1 VKLCDLCTD
10 CTPLLLSS
18 SAFPPSHP
26 SQNAFFRRW
35 DIIVVL
41 AVLFTATVTP
51 FEVAFLKTSLNGLFF
66 VNRIIDI
73 LFLLVRMHKL
83 AVSYPSWLAGDRWA
97 G

>member
-1 VKLCDLCTD
+1 LSPRPP
-10 CTPLLLSS
+10 TPPTV
-18 SAFPPSHP
+18 PPRP
-26 SQNAFFRRW
+26 LPPQNAFFRRW

-66 VNRIIDI
+66 VNRVIDI
-73 LFLLVRMHKL
+73 LFLLVRTHKL

-97 G
+97 CY